1 MIDTSAIREHME
13 VVGSDGQHVGTVD
26 HLDGTDRI
34 RLTKN
39 DRDAGG
45 KHHYIPTSWVAN
57 VGTEVRLN
65 KSATEAKGHWFG
77 GEARTSG

>member
-1 MIDTSAIREHME
+1 MA
-13 VVGSDGQHVGTVD
+13 
-26 HLDGTDRI
+26 HLDGSERI

-45 KHHYIPTSWVAN
+45 KHHYIPISWVAN

-65 KSATEAKGHWFG
+65 KSATEAKEQWSG
-77 GEARTSG
+77 GEARTNG